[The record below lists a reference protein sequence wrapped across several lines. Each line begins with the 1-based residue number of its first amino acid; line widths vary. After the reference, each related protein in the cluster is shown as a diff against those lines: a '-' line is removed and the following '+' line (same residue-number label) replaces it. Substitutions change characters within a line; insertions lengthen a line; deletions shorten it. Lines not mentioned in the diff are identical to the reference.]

1 MINDEKL
8 REAYERGLPQGD
20 DRPPL
25 DDLAGERLR
34 RLVEREGSDAERL
47 HTVDA
52 LLSSADGRREL
63 EIAWAAERAAR
74 PRSRGAL
81 LWRIAAGV
89 LVMVGIPGLLV
100 LTTRDDQPSAARGDA
115 SPVVLVA
122 PLGTSG
128 AQRAG
133 HFLWR
138 AVATA
143 DRYTLVVVDANGN
156 EVFARETG
164 DTAVTLPDSVSL
176 RTGNTYLWWVQAHT
190 RMGESLTAVTQR
202 VRIEGR

>member
-8 REAYERGLPQGD
+8 REAYERGLPPGD
-20 DRPPL
+20 DRAPL

-52 LLSSADGRREL
+52 LLSSAEGRRDL

-74 PRSRGAL
+74 PRARSAL

-89 LVMVGIPGLLV
+89 VLV
-100 LTTRDDQPSAARGDA
+100 LGVPSLFLLTARDDERGTERGDA
-115 SPVVLVA
+115 SPVVLIA
-122 PLGTSG
+122 PLGTSS
-128 AQRAG
+128 ARQAD
-133 HFLWR
+133 HFVWR
-138 AVATA
+138 AVANA
-143 DRYTLVVVDANGN
+143 DRYTLVVVDVNGN

-164 DTAVTLPDSVSL
+164 DTAVTLPDSVRL
-176 RTGNTYLWWVQAHT
+176 HTGGTYLWWVQAHT
-190 RMGESLTAVTQR
+190 RLGESLTAVTQR